1 MFILIAY
8 SSHTK
13 DDRTKY
19 KVVNFYVSS
28 SKKAVEMEADKEIIT
43 HSGHDTSSQKIIEL
57 FCSGESIIAE
67 HDLVLSKALMC
78 SAV

>member
-19 KVVNFYVSS
+19 KVVNFYVSR
-28 SKKAVEMEADKEIIT
+28 KKAVEMEADKEIIT